1 MQLFTSLILAKSLV
15 ACGIHTTH
23 AKDFVKMH
31 IEVQEGVMMGP
42 NAMAKFHQSS
52 CIFAFPPST
61 CQAAHK
67 DNGLKTTSMDLL
79 VNYLPTS

>member
-1 MQLFTSLILAKSLV
+1 MQLFTSLIVAKSVV

-42 NAMAKFHQSS
+42 NATAKFHQSS
-52 CIFAFPPST
+52 CILHSRRVHVKLPTKTMDS
-61 CQAAHK
+61 
-67 DNGLKTTSMDLL
+67 KTTSMDLL